1 MISGIGLLNSHT
13 LPQENKLSKLN
24 VMNMSVENGDV
35 NDDYCDMNRFTGSH
49 IKNHNSVHYTNKR
62 DETSTNRYLSVNN
75 ELLDGVD
82 IKKYVTCIHT

>member
-1 MISGIGLLNSHT
+1 
-13 LPQENKLSKLN
+13 
-24 VMNMSVENGDV
+24 MSVENGDV

-82 IKKYVTCIHT
+82 IKNMLPASTLNSYVNMKYNF